1 MKKIMLKVEDNVV
14 QDYYYEEQQEYT
26 IRLTGYELYTFDETK
41 VSADKVDVGLTLEE
55 MNAEL
60 VEE

>member
-14 QDYYYEEQQEYT
+14 QDYYYEEQQEYA

-41 VSADKVDVGLTLEE
+41 VSADKVDVGLTLDE
-55 MNAEL
+55 MSAEL